1 MDARAPLKLLLGICV
16 PENRTKVFPRGPHVF
31 LRDTPSSRL
40 SGSQS
45 RPDKSLAA
53 GWASPPLQT
62 SNDPWHSFA
71 RVGLV
76 RRVGGPK
83 PSEVV
88 HLLCSVSEVSNFSD
102 KTRTHKQSVASL
114 DQSSNRFPSFFV
126 SLRAA
131 RVHSTDSITRRFPP
145 CQPPACPLLLAP
157 FGRGRSVTSHSA
169 FGSRYRGQ
177 DNWDSV
183 PTRISV
189 PLAVSRRIATSQIAQ
204 PGTGLPP

>member
-1 MDARAPLKLLLGICV
+1 M
-16 PENRTKVFPRGPHVF
+16 FPRGPHVF
-31 LRDTPSSRL
+31 LRDTPSPASPGLNRAL
-40 SGSQS
+40 T
-45 RPDKSLAA
+45 RSLVA

-62 SNDPWHSFA
+62 SNDPWDSFT

-102 KTRTHKQSVASL
+102 KTRTHKQSITLHTRSIIAPV
-114 DQSSNRFPSFFV
+114 PKIFV

>member
-102 KTRTHKQSVASL
+102 KTRTHKQAVASL
-114 DQSSNRFPSFFV
+114 NQSSNRFPRFLFLSE
-126 SLRAA
+126 L
-131 RVHSTDSITRRFPP
+131 HECTRPIPSHAGSRPASR
-145 CQPPACPLLLAP
+145 PPARCC
-157 FGRGRSVTSHSA
+157 
-169 FGSRYRGQ
+169 
-177 DNWDSV
+177 
-183 PTRISV
+183 
-189 PLAVSRRIATSQIAQ
+189 SRRLVAGV
-204 PGTGLPP
+204 P